1 MGDEDAGAK
10 FKWCDGVFLSA
21 LKNGD
26 WVLLDE
32 LNLAPQSGFL
42 TLKFPLFQLLLIFIL
57 MLNIF
62 MNIVLEGLNACFDH
76 RSEVF
81 ISELGQTIS
90 CPPTFRVFCAQNPMA
105 EGGGRKGLPQ
115 SF

>member
-1 MGDEDAGAK
+1 
-10 FKWCDGVFLSA
+10 
-21 LKNGD
+21 
-26 WVLLDE
+26 
-32 LNLAPQSGFL
+32 
-42 TLKFPLFQLLLIFIL
+42 

-105 EGGGRKGLPQ
+105 EGGG
-115 SF
+115 

>member
-1 MGDEDAGAK
+1 
-10 FKWCDGVFLSA
+10 
-21 LKNGD
+21 
-26 WVLLDE
+26 
-32 LNLAPQSGFL
+32 
-42 TLKFPLFQLLLIFIL
+42 

-90 CPPTFRVFCAQNPMA
+90 CSPTFRVFCAQNPMA

-115 SF
+115 SFLTRFSRVYIESMTSDDLILITQQSYHS